1 MSGGITTKGT
11 GAGSVQPAKPTNHA
25 QGHAAEKHAARYL
38 QQQGYKIAAL
48 NWRHPRAEIDIV
60 AWQSGPDGELAQ
72 VLLVEVKYRA
82 ATGQGSGL
90 DYITPTKLRQ
100 MRFAAELWAATNS
113 YRGEYSLAA
122 IEVAGPGYEITD
134 FLPEIG
140 AL

>member
-1 MSGGITTKGT
+1 MSDSMTPKGGSP
-11 GAGSVQPAKPTNHA
+11 GSVPPVKPTNYA
-25 QGHAAEKHAARYL
+25 QGHTAEKHAARYL

-60 AWQSGPDGELAQ
+60 AWRTGPEGELAH

-82 ATGQGSGL
+82 ATGQGGGL

-100 MRFAAELWAATNS
+100 MRFAAELWATTNR
-113 YRGEYSLAA
+113 YHGEYSLAA
-122 IEVAGPGYEITD
+122 IEVAGPGYDITD

-140 AL
+140 